1 MNINVFKRKPTK
13 LDEEIDRVLD
23 WMRSEKPGSA
33 EYTKMVDNYKKL
45 YDIKNSNKNDRIK
58 PDTIATVG
66 CNLIGIWSI
75 LHYEEFNIITS
86 KALGFVLKG
95 RV

>member
-33 EYTKMVDNYKKL
+33 EYTKMADNYKKL
-45 YDIKNSNKNDRIK
+45 YEIKNGNRNDRIK

-66 CNLIGIWSI
+66 CNLIGIWLI
-75 LHYEEFNIITS
+75 LNYEDLNIITS

>member
-13 LDEEIDRVLD
+13 LDGEIDRVLD
-23 WMRSEKPGSA
+23 WMKSEKPDSD
-33 EYTKMVDNYKKL
+33 EYTNMANNFKKL
-45 YDIKNSNKNDRIK
+45 YEIKSINKNDRIK

-66 CNLIGIWSI
+66 CNLIGIWLI
-75 LHYEEFNIITS
+75 LHYEEIDIITS

>member
-1 MNINVFKRKPTK
+1 MNINVFKKKPTK
-13 LDEEIDRVLD
+13 LDEEIDDVLS
-23 WMRSEKPGSA
+23 WLRSAEPHTP
-33 EYTKMVDNYKKL
+33 EYTKMVDNLKKL
-45 YDIKNSNKNDRIK
+45 YEIKNCNRNDKIK

-66 CNLIGIWSI
+66 TNLFGIWLI
-75 LHYEEFNIITS
+75 LNYEKINIITS